1 MADILKELLE
11 FFPEGKISDAGFE
24 GANIMLYTTD
34 KNFFLNNEGIIRKV
48 VSHFKKRVE
57 LRPDPSITMDP
68 EKAKAIIEQII
79 PQEAKMDNIIFDKF
93 RSQVII
99 ETEKP
104 GLCIGKQ
111 GALLQE
117 IREKTYGFLLSNE
130 HRLFAPLLLKRFG
143 KLSINILKSAENSST
158 EWGIVCTTAG
168 SVQRKMNGLE

>member
-117 IREKTYGFLLSNE
+117 IREKTLWVPIIKRTPPIRSLIIEKIREVIYVLPLQGLW
-130 HRLFAPLLLKRFG
+130 RLCWMP
-143 KLSINILKSAENSST
+143 
-158 EWGIVCTTAG
+158 
-168 SVQRKMNGLE
+168 Q